1 MTDAPDNLT
10 LEILKDVQK
19 RLVDMGRELKYLRDD
34 TREGFASVRAAIQSQ
49 QHDIILMERRMER
62 VEEDV
67 RLIKKAT
74 EFASDSRQ

>member
-1 MTDAPDNLT
+1 MSDSIENIT
-10 LEILKDVQK
+10 LEILKDLQK
-19 RLVDMGRELKYLRDD
+19 RLVDMGREMKYLRDD
-34 TREGFASVRAAIQSQ
+34 TREGFASLRSAIQSQ

-74 EFASDSRQ
+74 EFPSDPR